1 MELSTAEWH
10 QRFLQQARW
19 TESVRRYLLSRMD
32 RKPGFR
38 ILETGCGTGAVT
50 QTLEVSPLSNRY
62 GIDWNLKSLQ
72 LAQRADPVTSYTAGD
87 AYRLPFASHSMDA
100 VVCHYFL
107 LWIADPRAVLAEMMR
122 VTRPGGWVMAF
133 AEPDYGGRIDHP
145 AALVELGQLQ
155 RAALKRQGADPEM
168 GRKLSGLFHAA
179 GLQQIETG
187 LLGGQWSGN
196 PDPDAIEMEWKILS
210 ADLSPILPKDQI
222 EAFKAADAAAWQSGD
237 RVLFLPTF
245 YGMGRKS

>member
-72 LAQRADPVTSYTAGD
+72 LALRVMPIV
-87 AYRLPFASHSMDA
+87 
-100 VVCHYFL
+100 FL
-107 LWIADPRAVLAEMMR
+107 L
-122 VTRPGGWVMAF
+122 RPIQWMQWSATIF
-133 AEPDYGGRIDHP
+133 YYGSQT
-145 AALVELGQLQ
+145 LGQFW
-155 RAALKRQGADPEM
+155 LK
-168 GRKLSGLFHAA
+168 
-179 GLQQIETG
+179 
-187 LLGGQWSGN
+187 
-196 PDPDAIEMEWKILS
+196 
-210 ADLSPILPKDQI
+210 
-222 EAFKAADAAAWQSGD
+222 
-237 RVLFLPTF
+237 
-245 YGMGRKS
+245 